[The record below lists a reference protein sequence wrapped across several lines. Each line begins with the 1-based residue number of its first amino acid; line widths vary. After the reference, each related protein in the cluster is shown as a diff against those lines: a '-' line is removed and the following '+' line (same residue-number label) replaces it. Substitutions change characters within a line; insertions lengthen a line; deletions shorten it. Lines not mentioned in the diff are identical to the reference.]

1 MDVFV
6 KLGIDW
12 KLLIAQAVNFGI
24 LFFVLRHF
32 AYRPM
37 LKFLE
42 ERTLRIEKG
51 LEDAESAQRKLADLE
66 EKENAV
72 LKTARAEAKSI
83 VTSAEISAKKRDEE
97 RMKETEVKMKQFIED
112 ARVKIEEEKRKTLTQ
127 AKEEIAELVTLSV
140 EKILKEKVDDAKD
153 KELLGRMVK

>member
-12 KLLIAQAVNFGI
+12 RLLTAQAVNFGI
-24 LFFVLRHF
+24 LFFILRHF

-51 LEDAESAQRKLADLE
+51 LEDAEEARKKLLSLE
-66 EKENAV
+66 EKENEV

-83 VTSAEISAKKRDEE
+83 ITSAEISAKKRDEE
-97 RMKETEVKMKQFIED
+97 RMKETEERMKRLIED
-112 ARVKIEEEKRKTLTQ
+112 ARIKIEEEKRRTLSQ
-127 AKEEIAELVTLSV
+127 AKEEIADIVTLSV
-140 EKILKEKVDDAKD
+140 EKILKEKIDETKD
-153 KELLGRMVK
+153 RELIDRM